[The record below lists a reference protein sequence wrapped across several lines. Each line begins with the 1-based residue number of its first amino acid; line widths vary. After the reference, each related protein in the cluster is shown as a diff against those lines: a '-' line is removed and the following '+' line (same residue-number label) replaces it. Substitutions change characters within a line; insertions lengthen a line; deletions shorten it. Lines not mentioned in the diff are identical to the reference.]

1 MELKFKHFVALNV
14 LDVLTTWYGL
24 TYLHLTEANPIANP
38 AFNVYGLL
46 ETMVI
51 MKIVGLIVVFGAIKA
66 YELICLHAHI
76 KINPLKIKK
85 SVLNISCFIFIVVVL
100 NNSYQMI
107 RVI

>member
-1 MELKFKHFVALNV
+1 MELKFKHFVILQY

-24 TYLHLTEANPIANP
+24 TYLHLAEANPLANY
-38 AFNVYGLL
+38 AFNEYGLIQVL
-46 ETMVI
+46 VI
-51 MKIVGLIVVFGAIKA
+51 MKIVSLIVVFGAIKS
-66 YELICLHAHI
+66 YELICQHTHI

-85 SVLNISCFIFIVVVL
+85 LVFNISCIIVIVVVI

>member
-1 MELKFKHFVALNV
+1 MELKFKHFVILQA

-24 TYLHLTEANPIANP
+24 TYLHLTEANPLANY
-38 AFNVYGLL
+38 AFNEYGLIQVL
-46 ETMVI
+46 VI
-51 MKIVGLIVVFGAIKA
+51 MKIVGLIVVFGVIKS
-66 YELICLHAHI
+66 YELICRHTHI

-85 SVLNISCFIFIVVVL
+85 LVFNISCIIFIVVVI